1 MTTGSRSHS
10 RPALLGLLLTLTG
23 LLSSVTLGLRH
34 PSPALLAQETT
45 PPPSEEVPAKPPAPT
60 GSPPAAEAGKPA
72 SGATETNSQ
81 EGVEKVLYTGEVVL
95 LPEAFRRRGVKSY
108 AEEIAQTAVLYTT
121 DGEIVPLV
129 PDWRGRAF
137 FQDERLRDRPVELV
151 VNRRPGVPW
160 VSVLSIYLKDDK
172 GKRAVVDYW
181 CDVCSIPMYEIK
193 DCECC
198 QGPIRLRYRNLPLP
212 KDARPAKPVA
222 K

>member
-1 MTTGSRSHS
+1 VIAGPRV
-10 RPALLGLLLTLTG
+10 RPYPALLGLLLTLMG
-23 LLSSVTLGLRH
+23 LLSVESPGLRTS
-34 PSPALLAQETT
+34 PPALLAQESSPQGEEAKPQT
-45 PPPSEEVPAKPPAPT
+45 PPRNPAKNVT
-60 GSPPAAEAGKPA
+60 GSPESNP
-72 SGATETNSQ
+72 Q
-81 EGVEKVLYTGEVVL
+81 EGVEKVLYEGEVVL

-108 AEEIAQTAVLYTT
+108 AEEIAQTPVLYTAE
-121 DGEIVPLV
+121 GEIVPLV

-160 VSVLSIYLKDDK
+160 VSVLSIYLKDEK

-212 KDARPAKPVA
+212 KDARPAKPAA

>member
-1 MTTGSRSHS
+1 M
-10 RPALLGLLLTLTG
+10 LGLG
-23 LLSSVTLGLRH
+23 LWALGPDRGVNPTTRL
-34 PSPALLAQETT
+34 AAQETT
-45 PPPSEEVPAKPPAPT
+45 APSAAAATPGTKPDENPAKSAQGT
-60 GSPPAAEAGKPA
+60 ADAA
-72 SGATETNSQ
+72 SQ
-81 EGVEKVLYTGEVVL
+81 EVVEKVLYAGEVVL

-160 VSVLSIYLKDDK
+160 VSVLSIYLQDEK

-198 QGPIRLRYRNLPLP
+198 QGPIRLRFRNLPLP
-212 KDARPAKPVA
+212 KDVRPAKPAA

>member
-1 MTTGSRSHS
+1 MGLLGLALWSRQPTSWS
-10 RPALLGLLLTLTG
+10 RPATN
-23 LLSSVTLGLRH
+23 
-34 PSPALLAQETT
+34 LLAQE
-45 PPPSEEVPAKPPAPT
+45 SSPAPT
-60 GSPPAAEAGKPA
+60 PANPPADKPEATSSKSGKPA
-72 SGATETNSQ
+72 ADAAAQ
-81 EGVEKVLYTGEVVL
+81 EGVEKVLYVGEVVL

-160 VSVLSIYLKDDK
+160 VSVLSIYLQDEK

>member
-1 MTTGSRSHS
+1 M
-10 RPALLGLLLTLTG
+10 LGLG
-23 LLSSVTLGLRH
+23 LGLGALG
-34 PSPALLAQETT
+34 PARGVNPTTRLAAQETT
-45 PPPSEEVPAKPPAPT
+45 APSAAAATPGTKPDESPAKSAQGT
-60 GSPPAAEAGKPA
+60 ADAA
-72 SGATETNSQ
+72 SQ
-81 EGVEKVLYTGEVVL
+81 EGVEKVLYAGEVVL

-160 VSVLSIYLKDDK
+160 VSVLSIYLQDEK

-212 KDARPAKPVA
+212 KDVRPAKPAA

>member
-1 MTTGSRSHS
+1 MGLLGLALWTQPSTHGS
-10 RPALLGLLLTLTG
+10 RPAA
-23 LLSSVTLGLRH
+23 H
-34 PSPALLAQETT
+34 LLAQESS
-45 PPPSEEVPAKPPAPT
+45 PAPSPANPPADKPEAT
-60 GSPPAAEAGKPA
+60 SSKSGKTAAEAA
-72 SGATETNSQ
+72 SA
-81 EGVEKVLYTGEVVL
+81 EGVEKVLYVGEVVL

-160 VSVLSIYLKDDK
+160 VSVLSIYLQDER

-212 KDARPAKPVA
+212 KDARPAKPAA

>member
-1 MTTGSRSHS
+1 MPIFSVRRRWGLCSLL
-10 RPALLGLLLTLTG
+10 ALLGLGLWAFEPARGVRLTAG
-23 LLSSVTLGLRH
+23 LW
-34 PSPALLAQETT
+34 AQET
-45 PPPSEEVPAKPPAPT
+45 SAPPA
-60 GSPPAAEAGKPA
+60 SAATKPGQ
-72 SGATETNSQ
+72 GAADAASQ

-108 AEEIAQTAVLYTT
+108 AEEIAQTAVLYSTE
-121 DGEIVPLV
+121 GEIVPLV

-151 VNRRPGVPW
+151 VNRRAGVPW
-160 VSVLSIYLKDDK
+160 VSVLSIYLQDEK

-212 KDARPAKPVA
+212 KDARPAKPAA

>member
-1 MTTGSRSHS
+1 MPVF
-10 RPALLGLLLTLTG
+10 PARRRWGLCSLMGLLGLAFWSLEPARGVSLTTG
-23 LLSSVTLGLRH
+23 
-34 PSPALLAQETT
+34 LLAQET
-45 PPPSEEVPAKPPAPT
+45 PAVPAL
-60 GSPPAAEAGKPA
+60 PAAPATKPEEASARSGK
-72 SGATETNSQ
+72 GAGEAASQ
-81 EGVEKVLYTGEVVL
+81 ERVEKVLYAGEVVL
-95 LPEAFRRRGVKSY
+95 LSEAFRRRGVKSY

-129 PDWRGRAF
+129 PDWRGRAL

-160 VSVLSIYLKDDK
+160 VSVLSIYLQDER

-181 CDVCSIPMYEIK
+181 CDFCSIPMYEIK

-212 KDARPAKPVA
+212 KDARPAKPAA

>member
-1 MTTGSRSHS
+1 MPSFSARQRWRLCSLL
-10 RPALLGLLLTLTG
+10 ALLGLG
-23 LLSSVTLGLRH
+23 LWSQQRTHWSHTRSHV
-34 PSPALLAQETT
+34 LAQET
-45 PPPSEEVPAKPPAPT
+45 VPAPHSVKPPADNAT
-60 GSPPAAEAGKPA
+60 VKSDKVAAEAA
-72 SGATETNSQ
+72 SQ
-81 EGVEKVLYTGEVVL
+81 EGVEKVFYVGEVVL

-121 DGEIVPLV
+121 DGEIVPVV
-129 PDWRGRAF
+129 PDWRGRAL
-137 FQDERLRDRPVELV
+137 FQDERLRERPVELV

-160 VSVLSIYLKDDK
+160 VSVLSIYLQDEK

-212 KDARPAKPVA
+212 KDARPAKPAA

>member
-1 MTTGSRSHS
+1 M
-10 RPALLGLLLTLTG
+10 AN
-23 LLSSVTLGLRH
+23 
-34 PSPALLAQETT
+34 LLAQETSPAET
-45 PPPSEEVPAKPPAPT
+45 PANPPADKPDVT
-60 GSPPAAEAGKPA
+60 SSKSGKSSAEAA
-72 SGATETNSQ
+72 SQ
-81 EGVEKVLYTGEVVL
+81 EGVEKVLYVGEVVL

-108 AEEIAQTAVLYTT
+108 AEEIAQTAVLYTN

-160 VSVLSIYLKDDK
+160 VSVLSIYLQDEK

-212 KDARPAKPVA
+212 KDARPAKPAA

>member
-1 MTTGSRSHS
+1 MG
-10 RPALLGLLLTLTG
+10 LLGLAFWSLEPARGVSLTTG
-23 LLSSVTLGLRH
+23 
-34 PSPALLAQETT
+34 LLAQET
-45 PPPSEEVPAKPPAPT
+45 PAVPAL
-60 GSPPAAEAGKPA
+60 PAAPATKPEEASARSGK
-72 SGATETNSQ
+72 GAGEAASQ
-81 EGVEKVLYTGEVVL
+81 EGVEKVLYAGEVVL
-95 LPEAFRRRGVKSY
+95 LSEAFRRRGVKSY

-129 PDWRGRAF
+129 PDWRGRAL

-160 VSVLSIYLKDDK
+160 LSVLSIYLQDEK

-212 KDARPAKPVA
+212 KDARPAKPAA

>member
-1 MTTGSRSHS
+1 MPLF
-10 RPALLGLLLTLTG
+10 PARRRWGLCSLLGLLGLACWALEPARGVNLTTG
-23 LLSSVTLGLRH
+23 
-34 PSPALLAQETT
+34 LLAQET
-45 PPPSEEVPAKPPAPT
+45 SAPPAP
-60 GSPPAAEAGKPA
+60 PAAPAIKPEVNPAKSEQGTAEAA
-72 SGATETNSQ
+72 SQ
-81 EGVEKVLYTGEVVL
+81 EGVEKVLYAGEVVL
-95 LPEAFRRRGVKSY
+95 LSEAFRRRGVKSY

-129 PDWRGRAF
+129 PDWRGRAL

-160 VSVLSIYLKDDK
+160 VSVLSIYLQDEK

-212 KDARPAKPVA
+212 KDARPAKPAA

>member
-1 MTTGSRSHS
+1 M
-10 RPALLGLLLTLTG
+10 LGLG
-23 LLSSVTLGLRH
+23 LWALG
-34 PSPALLAQETT
+34 PARGVNPMTRLAAQETT
-45 PPPSEEVPAKPPAPT
+45 APSAAAATPGTKPDESPAKSAQGT
-60 GSPPAAEAGKPA
+60 ADAA
-72 SGATETNSQ
+72 SQ
-81 EGVEKVLYTGEVVL
+81 EGVEKVLYAGEVVL

-151 VNRRPGVPW
+151 ANRRPGVPW
-160 VSVLSIYLKDDK
+160 VSVLSIYLQDEK
-172 GKRAVVDYW
+172 GTRAVVDYW

-212 KDARPAKPVA
+212 KDVRPAKPAA